1 MDSKEL
7 KDRLEDYMVIEVTV
21 RESDKSTEDAKDY
34 EVSSYKVVSYENI
47 NLSEGDRI
55 SIDKYDADDASVKGA
70 EVIFVIRGLA
80 KKAN

>member
-7 KDRLEDYMVIEVTV
+7 KDRLEDYMVVEVTV
-21 RESDKSTEDAKDY
+21 RESDKSTEDTKDY

-55 SIDKYDADDASVKGA
+55 SIDKYDADDASVEGA